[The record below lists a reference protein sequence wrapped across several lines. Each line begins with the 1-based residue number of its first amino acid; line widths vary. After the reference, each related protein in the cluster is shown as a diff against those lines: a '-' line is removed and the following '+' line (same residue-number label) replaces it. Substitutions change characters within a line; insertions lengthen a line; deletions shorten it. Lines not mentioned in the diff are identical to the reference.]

1 VKDYPKDNSINYL
14 LFHL

>member
-14 LFHL
+14 LIHL